1 MIDDYLTE
9 LVRILNKKEESRHHD
24 FDDPDYYGIRDVES
38 LFSYINDHY
47 KPILVKS
54 SFNPIQEGHFWGCS
68 WMGQGPKSPPP

>member
-38 LFSYINDHY
+38 LFSYINDY
-47 KPILVKS
+47 
-54 SFNPIQEGHFWGCS
+54 
-68 WMGQGPKSPPP
+68 